1 MRTRRTCLTG
11 GFPPPEGSAPSEK
24 GHWRIESRR
33 IVRVPTTP
41 EECGL
46 CGCWQLVAVLRDC
59 VELGPKKRKQEDA
72 VGYYASSIAC
82 GEVTDE
88 QMLDEIRGHW
98 AGIEN
103 GTHLMRDVSFGED
116 ACRVADRTAAH
127 ALASLRNL
135 AIGLYELER
144 SKGRASKAG
153 CKSQS
158 RLMTFTK
165 AYGMIS

>member
-1 MRTRRTCLTG
+1 VS
-11 GFPPPEGSAPSEK
+11 PEK
-24 GHWRIESRR
+24 GHWRIETRR

-59 VELGPKKRKQEDA
+59 VELGPEKRKPEDS
-72 VGYYASSIAC
+72 VGYYASSLAY
-82 GEVTDE
+82 GETTDE
-88 QMLDEIRGHW
+88 GMLADIRGHW

-127 ALASLRNL
+127 ALASIRNL
-135 AIGLYELER
+135 AVGLYELER

-153 CKSQS
+153 CKSHC
-158 RLMTFTK
+158 RRMTF
-165 AYGMIS
+165 AQAHGMLS